1 MSPPTKTDI
10 IHKEAN
16 LLDHTKTKL
25 RPYLVKL
32 KRKMYG
38 KSSKLNF
45 GVFFI
50 DFNERLD

>member
-1 MSPPTKTDI
+1 MFLEFVKAGIFP
-10 IHKEAN
+10 
-16 LLDHTKTKL
+16 
-25 RPYLVKL
+25 LVKRVL
-32 KRKMYG
+32 SAKRKMYG